1 MVKGLSGLAT
11 FNEMDAKVSSAGTEL
26 HNCLQ
31 YGLDKRSNVGSCWE
45 KLPELIV
52 GGAALP
58 A

>member
-31 YGLDKRSNVGSCWE
+31 YGLDKRSNVGSC
-45 KLPELIV
+45 
-52 GGAALP
+52 
-58 A
+58 